1 VVTITVVVAPY
12 FFLHVGGSSCLVLLL
27 RCLVRTFRGR
37 IDGAQRQSMTSVG
50 AVTAEEGREKF
61 LSRAR
66 LMTG

>member
-1 VVTITVVVAPY
+1 MVTITVEVAPS
-12 FFLHVGGSSCLVLLL
+12 FFSTWVGRAVLLL
-27 RCLVRTFRGR
+27 RCLVRIFRGR